1 MAMKELKTFSVIPG
15 KEEQEIQIWRSFG
28 WELVGAPQEVRT
40 ADSQVF
46 TGQDSDGTEHYQTTA
61 GVHYIKLTFE
71 RDPERKNY
79 SELKSLEEQYYGL
92 EEPTLWEKPKLITK
106 LWLIL
111 IGVGLL
117 IYVVPGIILLVIHII
132 KYVKDTKLWNSS
144 YERYR
149 TKMASFNAQQQE
161 ILSKAQALV

>member
-1 MAMKELKTFSVIPG
+1 MAMKELKTFSVNPG
-15 KEEQEIQIWRSFG
+15 TEEREIQIWRSFG
-28 WELVGAPQEVRT
+28 YELVGAPQEIYN
-40 ADSQVF
+40 
-46 TGQDSDGTEHYQTTA
+46 QDSHLENDGDDLKNVTTTT
-61 GVHYIKLTFE
+61 HYIKLTFE

-92 EEPTLWEKPKLITK
+92 KEPTLWEKPKLITK

-132 KYVKDTKLWNSS
+132 KYVKDTKLWNSC

-149 TKMASFNAQQQE
+149 NEMASFKAQQKE
-161 ILSKAQALV
+161 IIDKAQALV